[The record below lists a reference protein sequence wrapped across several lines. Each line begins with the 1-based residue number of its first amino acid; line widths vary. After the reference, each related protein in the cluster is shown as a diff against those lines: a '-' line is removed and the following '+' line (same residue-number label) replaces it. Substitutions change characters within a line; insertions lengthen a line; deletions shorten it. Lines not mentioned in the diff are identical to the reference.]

1 MKSSQEKHVK
11 RDNRVAMATKPSI
24 LDVMKQRPVV
34 GDGGYVTALERRGYA
49 KAGRWTP
56 EAVIEH
62 SEGGESGENIC
73 KGWTLKST
81 EKFKP

>member
-1 MKSSQEKHVK
+1 
-11 RDNRVAMATKPSI
+11 MATKPSI

-34 GDGGYVTALERRGYA
+34 GDGGYVTTLERRGYA

-62 SEGGESGENIC
+62 PEGGESWQNM
-73 KGWTLKST
+73 
-81 EKFKP
+81 